1 MIFHDKHTLHHNI
14 SIVIVV
20 IVVIVVMIIVIL
32 IDRSSQTFLLSLCDV
47 VIRLVDGFLYRATLK
62 KTQQKKFLE
71 NMPPSHKPVRFKS
84 ALRVQFTSILEGG
97 GWAGGPANYSSRNDD
112 GKYFEEIEE
121 FVCLEM
127 I

>member
-14 SIVIVV
+14 SIV

-62 KTQQKKFLE
+62 KTQQKKVIRKYASLTQAGAFQI
-71 NMPPSHKPVRFKS
+71 STAGSIHFHIGGR
-84 ALRVQFTSILEGG
+84 RQTSIH
-97 GWAGGPANYSSRNDD
+97 ANYSSRNDN
-112 GKYFEEIEE
+112 GKYFGEIEVL
-121 FVCLEM
+121 VCLEM